1 MISDL
6 STKVGGREGGRKKT
20 GKGERITRK
29 LKHLISFYNFFFA
42 FNINIQKPDTVLS
55 HGVPRNKYLKRK
67 TNPIDFKL
75 LNN

>member
-6 STKVGGREGGRKKT
+6 STKVRGREGGRKKT

-42 FNINIQKPDTVLS
+42 FNINIQKPDTAFPWCSQKQILKKK
-55 HGVPRNKYLKRK
+55 NKS
-67 TNPIDFKL
+67 N
-75 LNN
+75 